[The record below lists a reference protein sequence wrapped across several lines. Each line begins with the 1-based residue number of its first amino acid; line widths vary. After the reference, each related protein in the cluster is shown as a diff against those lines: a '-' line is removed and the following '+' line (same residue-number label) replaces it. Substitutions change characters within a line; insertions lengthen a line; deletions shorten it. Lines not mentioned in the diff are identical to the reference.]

1 MSSSRSSSSSICISV
16 LLPSQPL
23 FLLLSLSSSQ
33 IRVYLLSFPL
43 SLLPFLPPLSLP
55 LSFCSTYCS
64 GLLSHLQAPLS
75 RSRIVNSLSYSLSS
89 FSHRL
94 CPLLLCVASRR
105 ASTSII
111 RRTSDVRVSASA
123 SECIYQGSIVAG
135 YFCTCSDRVVSL
147 AVTIALS
154 NVTGLTDGTGCASS
168 HSPYRRNKSR
178 SLLAERERAAE
189 RIWVN

>member
-1 MSSSRSSSSSICISV
+1 MSSSLFLIIVDLHKRSSPVSTLVSPFLPLRYEYISS
-16 LLPSQPL
+16 
-23 FLLLSLSSSQ
+23 LSLS
-33 IRVYLLSFPL
+33 LSPAL
-43 SLLPFLPPLSLP
+43 SPPLSLP

-168 HSPYRRNKSR
+168 YSPYRRNKSR